1 MAIFLIM
8 LILVLLFTAG
18 LTLWLRLGKW
28 RPVGALLMLLPM
40 AICGNLVFS
49 VGTSYYITETVA
61 LVNPD
66 SPGSQES
73 RGESVVATETRTEV
87 DAQAVAFVV
96 GMGVLFALGLVVW
109 GTMFLAWLRR
119 WGRPQTP
126 QVQE

>member
-8 LILVLLFTAG
+8 LALVLLFTAG
-18 LTLWLRLGKW
+18 LTLWVRLKKW

-40 AICGNLVFS
+40 AICGNVVFS
-49 VGTSYYITETVA
+49 LATSYTTTETA
-61 LVNPD
+61 APVNPD

-73 RGESVVATETRTEV
+73 REESMMETESRVEV

-96 GMGVLFALGLVVW
+96 CMEVLFALGLLVW

-119 WGRPQTP
+119 RDRPRIPGFQG
-126 QVQE
+126 